1 MRLVFLKFNKPRQF
15 SYKPRYFDPQKEEQE
30 ERQRRVGA
38 GESGEEAFREK
49 IRTKWQGD
57 SDSSRRR
64 KARSGMLIYILIVL
78 MLLYIIFFT

>member
-30 ERQRRVGA
+30 ERQRRIGA
-38 GESGEEAFREK
+38 EESSQDAFREK
-49 IRTKWQGD
+49 IRMKWQGD
-57 SDSSRRR
+57 ADSSRRR

-78 MLLYIIFFT
+78 MLLYIIFLT